1 MPQDIPQE
9 SPQGIHQGIPHE
21 RPAVPLL
28 DSINNPQQ
36 LRKLSQHELPQL
48 ANELRQFLMYSVG
61 QTGGHLGAGLGV
73 VELTIALHYVFN
85 TPTDQLVWDVGH
97 QCYPHKILTERRER
111 MDSIRQQDGLAPFPS
126 REESEYDVFGAGHSS
141 TSISAAMGIA
151 EAGRILGQNHRTV
164 AIIGDG
170 AMTAGMAFE
179 ALNNAGDMKS
189 NVLVILNDNAMS
201 ISHNVGAL
209 SKYFAKFMAGKTYLT
224 LKELVKP
231 GLDHIPLLRQ
241 FMHQTEEGLKHLFL
255 PPSAFFETLGFN
267 YTGILDGHNLTN
279 LISVLQNIKDIQGAR
294 ILHIK
299 TCKGKGFAAAEKDP
313 VGYHALTKIAPAAQ
327 RQSPKTKK
335 IKYTDVFSQWI
346 CDVAAKDDKVVA
358 ITPAMREGSGL
369 VEFSQSFSDRYYDVG
384 IAEQHSLT
392 MAAGMACRGIKPVVA
407 IYSTFLQRG
416 YDQLIHDI
424 CLQNLPVIFAV
435 DRAGLVGEDGPTHH
449 GSYDLSFLRCIPNM
463 TVMTPS
469 DENETYRMLSTALS
483 LGEPV
488 AVRYPRGEACGID
501 FVKNSEP
508 LEVGKGRI
516 VQTRKLVES
525 PSNSAKSSSPAL
537 LVFGAPLIEARAVAD
552 KYNLTIADM
561 RFAKPLDEELIISLA
576 GKHTRLVTIEE
587 NVIKGGAGSSVVEF
601 LARNNIECDI
611 LMLGIPDDF
620 ITHGSQDSLRHK
632 VGLDADS
639 IANSITTK
647 WQDIQDI
654 QDIAAD

>member
-1 MPQDIPQE
+1 MPQE

-36 LRKLSQHELPQL
+36 LRKLNQHELPQL

-61 QTGGHLGAGLGV
+61 QSGGHLGAGLGV

-189 NVLVILNDNAMS
+189 NILVILNDNAMS

-209 SKYFAKFMAGKTYLT
+209 SKYFAKFMGGKTYLT

-231 GLDHIPLLRQ
+231 GLDHIPPLRQ

-299 TCKGKGFAAAEKDP
+299 TCKGKGFPAAEKDP

-327 RQSPKTKK
+327 RQSSKTKK

-369 VEFSQSFSDRYYDVG
+369 VEFSQSFSERYYDVG

-449 GSYDLSFLRCIPNM
+449 GSYDLSFLCCIPNM

-483 LGEPV
+483 LGKPV
-488 AVRYPRGEACGID
+488 AVRYPRGEASGVD

-508 LEVGKGRI
+508 LEIGKGRI

-537 LVFGAPLIEARAVAD
+537 LVFGAPLIEARVVAD
-552 KYNLTIADM
+552 KYNLTIVDM

-601 LARNNIECDI
+601 LARNNIEIDI

-620 ITHGSQDSLRHK
+620 ITHGSQDSLRHQ

-647 WQDIQDI
+647 WQDIPDI
-654 QDIAAD
+654 TVD